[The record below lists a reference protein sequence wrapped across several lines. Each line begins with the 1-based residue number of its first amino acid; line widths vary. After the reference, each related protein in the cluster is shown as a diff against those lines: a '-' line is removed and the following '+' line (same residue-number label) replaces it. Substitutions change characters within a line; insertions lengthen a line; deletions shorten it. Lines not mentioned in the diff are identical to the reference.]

1 MIDELRVSNI
11 ALIREATLVPSAG
24 LTVLTGETGA
34 GKTAL
39 LSALKLILGE
49 RADSSTVRE
58 GETLASVEARLFDG
72 PHDTE
77 GFTVQRSLST
87 EGRSRVKIDGRI
99 ASVRELSER
108 VGVMMDLCGQHEHQ
122 RLLDPAHHV
131 AMVDAWAGRPALE
144 ALEHYRA
151 CFKASR
157 AAAKEV
163 RRVEEASRAQ
173 GSRVEE
179 ARFAL
184 ERIAEVDPRPGEYEE
199 LEQLLPRSEHAE
211 VLVATANDAH
221 ASLAAEGGA
230 LDALNSA
237 VAELSRMASVDRKL
251 GDIADALSD
260 ACISLEDCANELR
273 AYRDGVAFD
282 PRELSRMRERY
293 SDLKG
298 LLRQWGPTMDDV
310 FAMRDR
316 SQELLSLVDDGD
328 AQIKKAREAL
338 GAAERELFAA
348 AKALKRARNMAAP
361 RFCHEVGRQMARLE
375 MGGAELIVHVDPLER
390 AQWTRAGASKVEFMY
405 RAGTGMTPRPLAR
418 IASGGEVSRVML
430 ACKVVLGEADARD
443 TLVFD
448 EVDAGVGGSVA
459 VALAAVLADLAKT
472 HQVIVVTHL
481 AQVAVRG
488 ERHFMVKKTAG
499 AAPNESEDASTAE
512 AAIPETTLCELGE
525 DERVREIARMLSGDA
540 SEASLAHAKEMLKNA
555 R

>member
-1 MIDELRVSNI
+1 MIDELQVSNI

-58 GETLASVEARLFDG
+58 GEALASVEARLFDG

-77 GFTVQRSLST
+77 GFTVQRSLSA

-144 ALEHYRA
+144 ALDAYRA

-184 ERIAEVDPRPGEYEE
+184 ERIGEVDPKPGEYEE
-199 LEQLLPRSEHAE
+199 LEELLPRSEHAE

-221 ASLAAEGGA
+221 ASLASEGGA
-230 LDALNSA
+230 LDVVNSA
-237 VAELSRMASVDRKL
+237 VAELSRMATVDRKL

-260 ACISLEDCANELR
+260 ACISL
-273 AYRDGVAFD
+273 D
-282 PRELSRMRERY
+282 PRELARMRERY

-328 AQIKKAREAL
+328 EQIKKAREAL
-338 GAAERELFAA
+338 GSAERELFTA
-348 AKALKRARNMAAP
+348 AKALKRARNTAAP

-375 MGGAELIVHVDPLER
+375 MGSAELVWESRDLPR
-390 AQWTRAGASKVEFMY
+390 AEWTPVGPSSYELLYRSGAGL
-405 RAGTGMTPRPLAR
+405 TPRPLRR
-418 IASGGEVSRVML
+418 IASGGELSRVML
-430 ACKVVLGEADARD
+430 ASKVVLGNADGVD

-448 EVDAGVGGSVA
+448 EVDAGVGGSTA
-459 VALAAVLADLAKT
+459 RALAGVLEDLAAT

-481 AQVAVRG
+481 AQVAVMADKHYVVSKEPGDVPQTHLDEVTG
-488 ERHFMVKKTAG
+488 EARTA
-499 AAPNESEDASTAE
+499 
-512 AAIPETTLCELGE
+512 
-525 DERVREIARMLSGDA
+525 EIARMLSGDQ
-540 SEASLAHAKEMLKNA
+540 SEASLAHARQMLAEA
-555 R
+555 RA